1 MWSGIPI
8 SLRVFQ
14 LVVILVHGRFSGRFL
29 ACHAGGL
36 DLILAHAAVA
46 SPLLSFPG
54 GSDGKESA
62 CNAGDPG
69 LIMGS
74 VRSPGKGNAYPLQFS
89 CLRIPCLKKPGRLQ
103 SMGLQKVR
111 HSQRL

>member
-1 MWSGIPI
+1 MIPGSCSHSI
-8 SLRVFQ
+8 PV
-14 LVVILVHGRFSGRFL
+14 
-29 ACHAGGL
+29 
-36 DLILAHAAVA
+36 
-46 SPLLSFPG
+46 LSFPG

-74 VRSPGKGNAYPLQFS
+74 GRSPGKGNAYPLQFS
-89 CLRIPCLKKPGRLQ
+89 CLRFPCIEKAGGLQ

>member
-36 DLILAHAAVA
+36 GLILAHAAVA
-46 SPLLSFPG
+46 SPLLSFSG

-89 CLRIPCLKKPGRLQ
+89 CLRIPWTEEPGVLP
-103 SMGLQKVR
+103 SIG
-111 HSQRL
+111 SQRVRPD